1 MAIDTN
7 NKRLTATLFLVP
19 SYARGMFPD
28 GTINQGD
35 RQGMAWYYSGILAG
49 APPTPSIGICY
60 SLQENPRMEVI
71 F

>member
-35 RQGMAWYYSGILAG
+35 RQGMAWNYSGILA
-49 APPTPSIGICY
+49 PTPSGGICY

>member
-19 SYARGMFPD
+19 FYARGMFPD

-49 APPTPSIGICY
+49 ILPSGGICY